1 MDRFSFAIGLNGPW
15 ILCKGDSSVTFLKC
29 PFNCG
34 RMYTSQSK
42 LRKHVTATHN
52 LVVQADPDDSS
63 TSSSPSVLI
72 TDPPVTPASNL
83 VPSTSGIKPVPE
95 VPIMKG
101 PGSLVQTKTLFKTD
115 DGRIMCPIVDC
126 TNTFPHYARYI
137 FHLSLAETIQVSDWL
152 V

>member
-1 MDRFSFAIGLNGPW
+1 MDRFSFPIGLNGPW

-63 TSSSPSVLI
+63 SPSVLI
-72 TDPPVTPASNL
+72 TDPPVTPTSNL
-83 VPSTSGIKPVPE
+83 PTSGIKPVPE

-115 DGRIMCPIVDC
+115 DGRIMCPIADC

>member
-1 MDRFSFAIGLNGPW
+1 
-15 ILCKGDSSVTFLKC
+15 
-29 PFNCG
+29 
-34 RMYTSQSK
+34 MYTSQSK

-52 LVVQADPDDSS
+52 LVVQTDPDDSS

-83 VPSTSGIKPVPE
+83 VPPTSAIKPVPE

-115 DGRIMCPIVDC
+115 DGRIMCPIADC
-126 TNTFPHYARYI
+126 TNTFPHYA
-137 FHLSLAETIQVSDWL
+137 SLAGH
-152 V
+152 